1 MSKRKRK
8 RKDKFSTFTNDN
20 KSDPVALLAGLK
32 EKFNITESIQCT
44 EVMSRI
50 KLTYA
55 YLEDFIAFAKKKDEK
70 ICLTAIA
77 KTSHVGLSS
86 MDIEQCLRRY
96 EAGPEHPIYYVDY
109 QFNNDYECPHGPDYK
124 NVWIM
129 FIAQDEP
136 FIANLLA
143 RFQKLKVFL

>member
-8 RKDKFSTFTNDN
+8 RKDQSIIPFEKP

-32 EKFNITESIQCT
+32 AKFNITESVQCT
-44 EVMSRI
+44 EIISHI

-55 YLEDFIAFAKKKDEK
+55 YLESFIAFAQKKDEK
-70 ICLTAIA
+70 NCLTAIA
-77 KTSHVGLSS
+77 KTSNLGLSS
-86 MDIEQCLRRY
+86 MDIEQCLKRY
-96 EAGPEHPIYYVDY
+96 DTGAEHPIYYVNY
-109 QFNNDYECPHGPDYK
+109 QFSEDYECPHGIDYK
-124 NVWIM
+124 DVWIM
-129 FIAQDEP
+129 FIAADEL

>member
-8 RKDKFSTFTNDN
+8 KKDKLQIPGSL
-20 KSDPVALLAGLK
+20 KPDPVALLASLK
-32 EKFNITESIQCT
+32 EKFNITESAQCT
-44 EVMSRI
+44 EVISQI

-77 KTSHVGLSS
+77 KTSHIGLCA
-86 MDIEQCLRRY
+86 MDIEQCLNRY
-96 EAGPEHPIYYVDY
+96 QVGPEHPIYYVDY
-109 QFNNDYECPHGPDYK
+109 KFSEDYECPHGPDFK

-129 FIAQDEP
+129 FIAQDEE
-136 FIANLLA
+136 FIASLLA